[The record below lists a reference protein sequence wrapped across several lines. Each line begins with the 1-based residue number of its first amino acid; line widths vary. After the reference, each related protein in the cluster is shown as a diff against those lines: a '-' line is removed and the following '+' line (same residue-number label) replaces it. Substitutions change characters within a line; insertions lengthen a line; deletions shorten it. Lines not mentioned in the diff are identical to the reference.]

1 MTWRCETLYIIYLL
15 TMHVFST
22 SCLIGNHLSY
32 FICSLQKYYFY
43 FLSNRVYKQHQ
54 NIYSLLR
61 IWSKWSFS
69 SFIIVSVEIF
79 QRHCVWVFWSKIL
92 WKQYWYIASK
102 EMYGKTTRAQKDC
115 SYGNLA
121 YIQQMTAA
129 LGAFILWWWSQDKS
143 KCLLSFYKGLII
155 YILKTVL
162 MSLMCL

>member
-1 MTWRCETLYIIYLL
+1 MFFQQPALLETICLTLFVHFKNITFISFPTESTNSTKTYILYWG
-15 TMHVFST
+15 SDP
-22 SCLIGNHLSY
+22 NDLSAVS
-32 FICSLQKYYFY
+32 SL
-43 FLSNRVYKQHQ
+43 
-54 NIYSLLR
+54 
-61 IWSKWSFS
+61 
-69 SFIIVSVEIF
+69 VSVEIF

-155 YILKTVL
+155 YTLKTVL

>member
-1 MTWRCETLYIIYLL
+1 MFFRHPAILETICL
-15 TMHVFST
+15 TLFVHFKNITCISFST
-22 SCLIGNHLSY
+22 ESTNSTKTYILHWGSDPNHHSAVS
-32 FICSLQKYYFY
+32 SL
-43 FLSNRVYKQHQ
+43 
-54 NIYSLLR
+54 
-61 IWSKWSFS
+61 
-69 SFIIVSVEIF
+69 VSVEIF
-79 QRHCVWVFWSKIL
+79 QRHCAWVFWSKIL

-143 KCLLSFYKGLII
+143 KCLLSFYKGPII
-155 YILKTVL
+155 YTLKTVL